1 MQEIPSPPFAEVL
14 AQFQEDP
21 LSLLRRIPGI
31 WLLDKPTGPSSNLMV
46 VRARKALNL
55 KKIGHA
61 GTLDPLASGLLI
73 LLAGNATRLF
83 DQLQLFPKTYLA
95 DFELGRR
102 TDSQDILGQPL
113 PDWLP
118 ERAPPVSR
126 DDFAAALPRFMGDIM
141 QLPPMHSALKKGGQ
155 PLYKLARKGVSV
167 ERQPRPATVYTLE
180 LLEFTGTTGKLVVSA
195 SKGFYVRTLI
205 DDLGTTLGCGA
216 VMTALRR
223 TAVGPFSVG
232 AAVPLENPGVPE

>member
-1 MQEIPSPPFAEVL
+1 MQEISSPPFAEVL
-14 AQFQEDP
+14 AQFQQDP

-31 WLLDKPTGPSSNLMV
+31 WLLDKPSGPSSNLMV

-55 KKIGHA
+55 KKLGHA
-61 GTLDPLASGLLI
+61 GTLDPLASGLLV

-113 PDWLP
+113 PDWQP
-118 ERAPPVSR
+118 EREPPISPS
-126 DDFAAALPRFMGDIM
+126 DFNTVLPRFEGDIM
-141 QLPPMHSALKKGGQ
+141 QMPPMHSALKKDGQ

-167 ERQPRPATVYTLE
+167 ERQPRPATVYRLE
-180 LLEFTGTTGKLVVSA
+180 PLEFTGTTGKLLVSA

-205 DDLGTTLGCGA
+205 DDLGTALGCGA
-216 VMTALRR
+216 VMTGLRR
-223 TAVGPFSVG
+223 TAVGPFSVDD
-232 AAVPLENPGVPE
+232 AVSPESLAR